1 MKGYIN
7 NPEIKISIRTLAV
20 IMIFFTMINCL
31 IVKLEFN
38 NRKKEYLSI
47 MGEIVAKVN
56 KEYPELE
63 DKIVPIL
70 TKPISIEQKKEALEI
85 MKQYGLDE
93 NLEIILFPNL
103 NKNYMYFLKKIIL
116 LNLIL
121 AVILILLNYT
131 QYVYF
136 YKLIRNFTDAF
147 KNILEGNL
155 DIDLGGYKEGDI
167 SKFAQTLS
175 RMVEVMKGNL
185 QRLNSEKV
193 ILANTFQD
201 ISHQLKTPLSTLI
214 LYNDI
219 MLTKDLS
226 KADLINFLEQ
236 SQKQLNRMRW
246 LILNLLKLAKLDVN
260 AIEFVLEEESLN
272 ETIEE
277 TIDILKGKTFEKNID
292 VCFYKEKNV
301 FLRLD
306 RLWLQEALLNIIKN
320 AIEHSNQNEK
330 VIILLEDNSIYTR
343 IVVNNKGDIISEE
356 DLPNIFKRF
365 YKCKNSNKDDTIGIG
380 LSLAKSIIEKHGG
393 YIEVTSNEQEG
404 TSFIITFLKY

>member
-70 TKPISIEQKKEALEI
+70 TKPISKEQKRDGLEI
-85 MKQYGLDE
+85 IKQYGLDE
-93 NLEIILFPNL
+93 NLEIVLFPNL
-103 NKNYMYFLKKIIL
+103 NNNYMSFLKKIIF

-121 AVILILLNYT
+121 TTILILLNYI

-136 YKLIRNFTDAF
+136 YKLIRNFTDAS
-147 KNILEGNL
+147 KNILEGNF
-155 DIDLGGYKEGDI
+155 DIDIGGYKEGDI

-175 RMVEVMKGNL
+175 RMVEVIKGNL

-277 TIDILKGKTFEKNID
+277 TIDILKGKAFEKNID

-301 FLRLD
+301 FLRQD

-404 TSFIITFLKY
+404 TTFIITFLKY